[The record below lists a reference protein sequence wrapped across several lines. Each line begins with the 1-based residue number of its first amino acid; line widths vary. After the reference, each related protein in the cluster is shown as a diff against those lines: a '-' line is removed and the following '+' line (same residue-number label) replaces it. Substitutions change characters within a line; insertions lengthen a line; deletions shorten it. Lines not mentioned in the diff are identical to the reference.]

1 MQERLKA
8 WETREKYK
16 ARDAAKEKE
25 KRRIK
30 EEEKQKEAKRLK
42 EFLEDYD
49 DERDD
54 VKYYKYEVYFILFFL
69 TLFSNFPILLSVK
82 IGFLCKCEGNKYLIG
97 SLICEN

>member
-1 MQERLKA
+1 M

-16 ARDAAKEKE
+16 SRDAAKEKE
-25 KRRIK
+25 KRRVK

-54 VKYYKYEVYFILFFL
+54 TKYYK
-69 TLFSNFPILLSVK
+69 
-82 IGFLCKCEGNKYLIG
+82 
-97 SLICEN
+97 